1 MQRRIK
7 VGYFCFILGAILLVA
22 SCRRNQQGGWNTE
35 LLLPIANTTLSL
47 QNLVNDT
54 SLVKTASDNSLILSY
69 NSTLYQFNLAD
80 TAVNIPDTGVG
91 QNFLLDSLSL
101 HNEHINYSITLGTLA
116 NNMANS
122 TDPTN
127 QLYGTILLGA
137 NGRNSSVPAI
147 NGVNVGTF
155 PFDADQF
162 FDSAILVTG
171 QIQVWVVNHFPVDIS
186 GALLT
191 LKDSVSGNVITSYT
205 MPYDTANDSVYFVIP
220 LDGKFITSH
229 LLLTVTNLSS
239 PGTPPGTE
247 VYIDTNDYVEMKLFV
262 FGLHPSQAWAKFP
275 AQNVLDE
282 TEEVTQNIR
291 DRKLT
296 FVNARSGDL
305 HVHISSTVQ
314 EYLYLAYYL
323 VGAYDNNGH
332 PLILNTTV
340 PPAQP
345 NKASVIDSIISLKDY
360 SINLTGI
367 NGTEFNTYTQ
377 RIVARIDSSGFTR
390 HISLTDGVF
399 IRYDIDSI
407 EPGYV
412 KGYMGRDTI
421 QATDTSSFN
430 FLNIFKGGTLNL
442 ANVTM
447 NFSVQNGLGVD
458 GVVEIKSLQGFNTN
472 TGATSNLGGKI
483 LNTPLTV
490 NRATDFPLKPA
501 LNNFAI
507 NNGNTQSASI
517 SNFLSILPNKIKYN
531 VQINTNVNGNNGQ
544 YRDFAYYE
552 SGLNI
557 NLNAQVPLS
566 LLASN
571 LLLVDTIP
579 FNLSNTNTNVNGIT
593 DGIINLV
600 AENTYPVQ
608 TTVTVTVYDST
619 WAPVDTLVLN
629 GLVNAANLDANCKV
643 DVPKQ
648 TVIPVTINQARMTN
662 LKRGRKAII
671 SAGFST
677 SSSATCNGQ
686 YLTIYSNYNIGL
698 TFTAKFNYK
707 VNANF

>member
-1 MQRRIK
+1 
-7 VGYFCFILGAILLVA
+7 
-22 SCRRNQQGGWNTE
+22 
-35 LLLPIANTTLSL
+35 
-47 QNLVNDT
+47 
-54 SLVKTASDNSLILSY
+54 
-69 NSTLYQFNLAD
+69 
-80 TAVNIPDTGVG
+80 
-91 QNFLLDSLSL
+91 
-101 HNEHINYSITLGTLA
+101 
-116 NNMANS
+116 
-122 TDPTN
+122 
-127 QLYGTILLGA
+127 
-137 NGRNSSVPAI
+137 
-147 NGVNVGTF
+147 
-155 PFDADQF
+155 
-162 FDSAILVTG
+162 
-171 QIQVWVVNHFPVDIS
+171 
-186 GALLT
+186 
-191 LKDSVSGNVITSYT
+191 
-205 MPYDTANDSVYFVIP
+205 
-220 LDGKFITSH
+220 
-229 LLLTVTNLSS
+229 
-239 PGTPPGTE
+239 
-247 VYIDTNDYVEMKLFV
+247 
-262 FGLHPSQAWAKFP
+262 
-275 AQNVLDE
+275 
-282 TEEVTQNIR
+282 
-291 DRKLT
+291 
-296 FVNARSGDL
+296 
-305 HVHISSTVQ
+305 
-314 EYLYLAYYL
+314 
-323 VGAYDNNGH
+323 
-332 PLILNTTV
+332 
-340 PPAQP
+340 
-345 NKASVIDSIISLKDY
+345 
-360 SINLTGI
+360 
-367 NGTEFNTYTQ
+367 
-377 RIVARIDSSGFTR
+377 
-390 HISLTDGVF
+390 
-399 IRYDIDSI
+399 
-407 EPGYV
+407 
-412 KGYMGRDTI
+412 
-421 QATDTSSFN
+421 
-430 FLNIFKGGTLNL
+430 
-442 ANVTM
+442 
-447 NFSVQNGLGVD
+447 
-458 GVVEIKSLQGFNTN
+458 
-472 TGATSNLGGKI
+472 
-483 LNTPLTV
+483 LTV